1 MSSSRSKAART
12 LHVRIKLRDML
23 KREPSIDEVES
34 RLRDRRQHDGIRH
47 ADIHAAFISGEE
59 VCFRRHMPL
68 L

>member
-34 RLRDRRQHDGIRH
+34 RLHDRRRHDEIRH
-47 ADIHAAFISGEE
+47 ADLHAAFISGEE
-59 VCFRRHMPL
+59 VCVRRHMPL